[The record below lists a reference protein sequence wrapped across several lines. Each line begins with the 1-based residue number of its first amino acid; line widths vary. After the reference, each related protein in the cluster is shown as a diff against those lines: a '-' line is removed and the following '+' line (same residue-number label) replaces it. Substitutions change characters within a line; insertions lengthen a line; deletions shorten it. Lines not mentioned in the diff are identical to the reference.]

1 MSIFCKVSTYVVR
14 RRGGINTGADDH
26 KKKKKVFIEDVIEIF
41 FVALQLLKNYPRVYY
56 YVLVQFFVLVLKKE
70 SEF

>member
-1 MSIFCKVSTYVVR
+1 VPTTI
-14 RRGGINTGADDH
+14 

-41 FVALQLLKNYPRVYY
+41 FVALQLLKNYPREYY